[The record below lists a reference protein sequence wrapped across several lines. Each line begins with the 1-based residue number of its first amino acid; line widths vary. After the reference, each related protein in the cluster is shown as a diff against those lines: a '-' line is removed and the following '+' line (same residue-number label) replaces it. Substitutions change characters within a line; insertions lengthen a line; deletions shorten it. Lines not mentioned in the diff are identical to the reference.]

1 MNFYDELYPIL
12 EDIEL
17 TVKST
22 DEVSTDTVYRI
33 IEVLKLLVA
42 SLEEN

>member
-1 MNFYDELYPIL
+1 MEFYDEIYLIL

-22 DEVSTDTVYRI
+22 DEVSTDTIYRI
-33 IEVLKLLVA
+33 LEVLKLLV
-42 SLEEN
+42 STIEE